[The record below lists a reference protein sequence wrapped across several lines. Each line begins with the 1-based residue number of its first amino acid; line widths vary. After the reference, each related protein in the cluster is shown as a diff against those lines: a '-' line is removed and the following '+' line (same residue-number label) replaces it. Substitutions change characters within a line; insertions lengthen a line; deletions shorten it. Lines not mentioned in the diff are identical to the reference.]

1 MSLGTSLR
9 RLGQFL
15 EECEGRAPISVRPE
29 SVSVNESAARATIE
43 LSLDGASDSSIRLHD
58 ANFENDAL
66 ALTLDTADALPTDD
80 DVTLALADVTFDSTP
95 TAVVTATIPHPSG
108 GKAAPTEP
116 PTDEAAAS
124 PADVRNPDVPAFR
137 DEPYLA
143 ALYARYD
150 TFAEM
155 AEAIEMDVA
164 DETVRRYMTK
174 HDIHSP
180 DSYGTTGDE
189 ADATSNATPAAGDAV
204 TAGADAVPEHLADGM
219 GLPESV
225 TVDELVEAVNAAK
238 TIREVGNALGL
249 ERMDAFE
256 LLKDLD
262 LVECVLGRLDAT
274 DDREVGRDQIL
285 ARLRD
290 AAAAR

>member
-15 EECEGRAPISVRPE
+15 EECERRTPISVRPG
-29 SVSVNESAARATIE
+29 SVSVNESNARATIE

-80 DVTLALADVTFDSTP
+80 DITLALADVTFDSTP
-95 TAVVTATIPHPSG
+95 TAVVTATISHASG
-108 GKAAPTEP
+108 TEP
-116 PTDEAAAS
+116 PTDEATAS
-124 PADVRNPDVPAFR
+124 PTDVRNHDVPAFR

-180 DSYGTTGDE
+180 DSYGTTSDE
-189 ADATSNATPAAGDAV
+189 ADTTSSATPAAGEVV
-204 TAGADAVPEHLADGM
+204 TASDDAVPEHLADGM

-225 TVDELVEAVNAAK
+225 TVDELVDAVNAAK

-274 DDREVGRDQIL
+274 DSREVNRDQIL

>member
-1 MSLGTSLR
+1 MGTSLR

-15 EECEGRAPISVRPE
+15 EECEGRPPISVRSG
-29 SVSVNESAARATIE
+29 SVSVNESGARATIE
-43 LSLDGASDSSIRLHD
+43 LSLDGASDPSIRLHD
-58 ANFENDAL
+58 ANFEDDAL
-66 ALTLDTADALPTDD
+66 ALTLDTAEALPTDD
-80 DVTLALADVTFDSTP
+80 NVSLALADVTFDSTP
-95 TAVVTATIPHPSG
+95 TAVVTATISHAS
-108 GKAAPTEP
+108 AAEATA
-116 PTDEAAAS
+116 DEATAS
-124 PADVRNPDVPAFR
+124 PADIRNPDVPAFR

-180 DSYGTTGDE
+180 DSYG
-189 ADATSNATPAAGDAV
+189 ATSDEVDTTSSATPATGDAV
-204 TAGADAVPEHLADGM
+204 AAGDDASPEPLADGM

-225 TVDELVEAVNAAK
+225 TIDELVDTVNTAG
-238 TIREVGNALGL
+238 TIREVGDALGL

-262 LVECVLGRLDAT
+262 LVEYVLGRLDAT
-274 DDREVGRDQIL
+274 DSHEVNRNRIL
-285 ARLRD
+285 ARLRETST
-290 AAAAR
+290 AR